1 MDIEN
6 RLNKKYKDL
15 DKDDFTEEEF
25 QNLVDLIKFL
35 SKMDRKYNPSIYGD
49 VAVKETANEGK
60 NESFS

>member
-1 MDIEN
+1 MS
-6 RLNKKYKDL
+6 KKFEDL

-35 SKMDRKYNPSIYGD
+35 SKKDKKYNSANYGE
-49 VAVKETANEGK
+49 VAVKETLDDVK